1 MLYGGDVVERGV
13 HGEDVEYFECWGVSR
28 PTTSGIHSK
37 YRIDHNH
44 QSHNML
50 QLPICQAL

>member
-1 MLYGGDVVERGV
+1 MYGGDVVERGV